1 MSLIRPTSNLERG
14 SGVDPSPAPAAAWK
28 ALVDTDLSSDS
39 GSYGFTLAAGQN
51 GFGNRITIDRA
62 ASSAWLDRSVCAF
75 VYYDTGISLTELQN
89 DKALVVSV
97 LLEFDIPS
105 TSPILGDDYGLNF
118 GPVITNST
126 TLSTGATGAFGGIS
140 GDNQFGRKMVALNG
154 IGKIGSNTSLGSI
167 TFPISGYDQN
177 SDTINAIQLSSTGR
191 IGTASNFGFS
201 GNDLSFG
208 ITKSGTTTFIHA
220 GTAYQQ
226 LSTNAGG
233 VGNLVVGAMFGQK
246 QIGGA
251 GSGTDKTFDFTF
263 KYLVERT

>member
-39 GSYGFTLAAGQN
+39 GSYGFTLAPGQN

-105 TSPILGDDYGLNF
+105 TSPILGDDYGFNF
-118 GPVITNST
+118 GPVISNST
-126 TLSTGATGAFGGIS
+126 TLSTGATGSFGGIS

-191 IGTASNFGFS
+191 IGTASLLEIMMGLGPVN
-201 GNDLSFG
+201 
-208 ITKSGTTTFIHA
+208 TH
-220 GTAYQQ
+220 
-226 LSTNAGG
+226 
-233 VGNLVVGAMFGQK
+233 
-246 QIGGA
+246 
-251 GSGTDKTFDFTF
+251 
-263 KYLVERT
+263 

>member
-89 DKALVVSV
+89 DKGLVVSV

-126 TLSTGATGAFGGIS
+126 TLSSGATGAFGGIS